1 MIDLISKSAAQ
12 AINVLPKCYRNYQT
26 DNLDDAYEKGWED
39 ALFSLNALP
48 TVDPVKHGKWIRT
61 SPTAWKWTC
70 SCCKK
75 DDAYAYSAGE
85 SFEPDVLQDLF
96 CPNCGAKMDGG
107 EG

>member
-48 TVDPVKHGKWIRT
+48 TIDPVKHSRWVFPTDIVGFGRCENCKALWDISLIRNKFFKHF
-61 SPTAWKWTC
+61 PK
-70 SCCKK
+70 
-75 DDAYAYSAGE
+75 
-85 SFEPDVLQDLF
+85 
-96 CPNCGAKMDGG
+96 CGARMD
-107 EG
+107 EGKG